1 MQALVE
7 ESQKNVTGTVRVKL
21 YKGNIMVAGR
31 KSPVS
36 LYNPHIATM
45 EADPTK
51 AYNQDD
57 ATGFIRLNALRLKVA
72 AKVQR
77 EKRNNGSGP
86 GLPVD
91 ASFSPPAFGQS
102 N

>member
-1 MQALVE
+1 MRPQSRALAT

-21 YKGNIMVAGR
+21 YKGGIYAAGR

-36 LYNPHIATM
+36 LYNPQIATM

-77 EKRNNGSGP
+77 KK
-86 GLPVD
+86 
-91 ASFSPPAFGQS
+91 
-102 N
+102 

>member
-1 MQALVE
+1 
-7 ESQKNVTGTVRVKL
+7 TIRVKL
-21 YKGNIMVAGR
+21 YKGNIMNAGR

-57 ATGFIRLNALRLKVA
+57 ATGFIRLNGLRLRVA
-72 AKVQR
+72 AQVHGPLT
-77 EKRNNGSGP
+77 EKKSKK
-86 GLPVD
+86 
-91 ASFSPPAFGQS
+91 
-102 N
+102 